1 MKRLSLVV
9 VCSILAV
16 VLCAVGPATAADK
29 FPTKPI
35 TVICPWSP
43 GGGTDRTARFI
54 SDMLSK
60 DLGVPVNVVNKTGGV
75 GAVGFSAGANA
86 RPDGYTITNL
96 TFEIGGLK
104 WMGYAPITP
113 AEFKPLVQF
122 NEDASAVIVGKNSSY
137 NSVKDLLEDIKAK
150 PTGTFQFSGCGI
162 GTVWDLARIGMMND
176 YGLDPNQVKF
186 IPTKGAA
193 PAVTELMGG
202 HVDVITCSYPEA
214 SPQIEAGN
222 LKALAI
228 MAPERNPQF
237 NDVPT
242 LKEQG
247 IDWSYGTWR
256 GFAVPKDTPDEVA
269 QVLIKAYEKIF
280 ASQEFLDFM
289 NKNGFGIK
297 IRIGEEFGDFMMQQH
312 KDLEAIIS
320 LAGYGKK

>member
-1 MKRLSLVV
+1 MKRLSVVV
-9 VCSILAV
+9 VCSILSV
-16 VLCAVGPATAADK
+16 VLCAVGPTTAADK

-54 SDMLSK
+54 SDLLSK

-137 NSVKDLLEDIKAK
+137 NSVRDLLEDIKAK
-150 PTGTFQFSGCGI
+150 PAGTFQFSGCGI

-269 QVLIKAYEKIF
+269 QVLITAYEKIF

>member
-1 MKRLSLVV
+1 
-9 VCSILAV
+9 
-16 VLCAVGPATAADK
+16 
-29 FPTKPI
+29 
-35 TVICPWSP
+35 
-43 GGGTDRTARFI
+43 
-54 SDMLSK
+54 
-60 DLGVPVNVVNKTGGV
+60 
-75 GAVGFSAGANA
+75 
-86 RPDGYTITNL
+86 
-96 TFEIGGLK
+96 
-104 WMGYAPITP
+104 
-113 AEFKPLVQF
+113 
-122 NEDASAVIVGKNSSY
+122 
-137 NSVKDLLEDIKAK
+137 
-150 PTGTFQFSGCGI
+150 
-162 GTVWDLARIGMMND
+162 MND

-269 QVLIKAYEKIF
+269 QVLITAYEKIF

>member
-1 MKRLSLVV
+1 MKRLSIVV

-54 SDMLSK
+54 SDLLSK
-60 DLGVPVNVVNKTGGV
+60 RSRCSGQCSQQDWWRWSSRFFGRC
-75 GAVGFSAGANA
+75 NA

-113 AEFKPLVQF
+113 VEFKPLVQF

-150 PTGTFQFSGCGI
+150 PAGTFQFSGCGI

-176 YGLDPNQVKF
+176 YGMNPNQVKF

-256 GFAVPKDTPDEVA
+256 GFAVPKDTPDEIA
-269 QVLIKAYEKIF
+269 NVLIKAYENIF

-297 IRIGEEFGDFMMQQH
+297 MRIGEEFGDFMIQQH

>member
-16 VLCAVGPATAADK
+16 VLCTAGPAAAADK

-35 TVICPWSP
+35 TLICPWSP

-54 SDMLSK
+54 ADMLSK
-60 DLGVPVNVVNKTGGV
+60 DLGVPVNVVNKTGGG
-75 GAVGFSAGANA
+75 GAIGFSAGANA

-113 AEFKPLVQF
+113 AEFKPLAQF
-122 NEDASAVIVGKNSSY
+122 NEDASAVIVGKDSSY

-150 PTGTFQFSGCGI
+150 PAGSFQFSGCGI

-176 YGLDPNQVKF
+176 YGLDPNRVKF

-228 MAPERNPQF
+228 MAPVRNPQF

-297 IRIGEEFGDFMMQQH
+297 IRLGDEFGDYMMQQH

-320 LAGYGKK
+320 LAGYGKQ